1 MPITFSNPFFR
12 GQVHFKKNNNNE
24 TVEETEG
31 TMFRIKVNIMSV
43 YPHWHLTIYSRHAES
58 AAPAVH

>member
-43 YPHWHLTIYSRHAES
+43 YPH
-58 AAPAVH
+58 